1 MLSVDYDALETCSWG
16 DLPVT
21 RRGTWAGLNPST
33 LTLSKKTN
41 DAKLAQA
48 NQSQQGVM
56 NLLR

>member
-1 MLSVDYDALETCSWG
+1 VLSVDYDALETCSWG

-33 LTLSKKTN
+33 LTLSKTN
-41 DAKLAQA
+41 DAMLAQA